1 MSAYFLAK
9 IHAKLSRMLKESDIE
24 TLVDADV
31 DSTIRLLQGS
41 SYGPFISE
49 REVLERAS
57 DQLRHGFIAD
67 VSSLVYALNG
77 QDRIL
82 LLDVLSYYRV
92 ENLKTILRVQLH
104 RLPAEDAKKL
114 LFALPWDH
122 VEFTRWLEVPGIEAL
137 IKELPWDDYRTRLDA
152 VHRQVG
158 GKGTVFPY
166 ESELDAMYLQRL
178 IHHSQRGKLDVRR
191 VLKNRVT
198 KELLLWAYRMKGY
211 GYTFPEL
218 VNILPDYRPLVPH
231 DEMRHLIEDAE
242 GWHGIAQFFDPA
254 LAQDLEK
261 LNDLDLQVVGALFD
275 RQLLQALEQALIA
288 APLGMGIV
296 VGYVYRKELELSRAI
311 ELVERLRA
319 RQ

>member
-9 IHAKLSRMLKESDIE
+9 IHAKLSRMLKDSDIE
-24 TLVDADV
+24 ALVDADV
-31 DSTIRLLQGS
+31 DSAIRQLQES
-41 SYGPFISE
+41 SYGSFLSGQEVME
-49 REVLERAS
+49 RVS

-104 RLPAEDAKKL
+104 RLPAEDAKKH
-114 LFALPWDH
+114 LFELPWDH
-122 VEFTRWLEVPGIEAL
+122 VEFAHWLEVPGIEAL
-137 IKELPWDDYRTRLDA
+137 IKELPWDDYRTHLDA

-158 GKGTVFPY
+158 GKGTAFPY
-166 ESELDAMYLQRL
+166 EAELDAMYLHRL
-178 IHHSQRGKLDVRR
+178 IHHCQQGKTDVRR
-191 VLKNRVT
+191 VLKNRVL

-218 VNILPDYRPLVPH
+218 VNFLPDYRPLVPH
-231 DEMRHLIEDAE
+231 DEMRRLIEDAE
-242 GWHGIAQFFDPA
+242 GWHGIAQFLDPE
-254 LAQDLEK
+254 LAQELEK
-261 LNDLDLQVVGALFD
+261 LDDLDLQVLGALFD
-275 RQLLQALEQALIA
+275 RQLIQAVEQALIS

-311 ELVERLRA
+311 ELVERIRTTK
-319 RQ
+319 